1 MASKSSLTYIFH
13 HVFLPPKLPHQEDG
27 RTEHDAVLTQIL
39 RAELQNFH
47 DYSLSHQTPQFKRV
61 IEMINGIVVEED
73 DTTAPTSKVIKN
85 LETMKA
91 QDICAMHIEKQN
103 AGIIIRR
110 FPAEYSFET
119 FELSPKNEDLMTT
132 TGRLRRYFPGPAVA
146 VPQNRV
152 NERAFQEALLHCIES
167 LVRETPIIVHPQTTK
182 QGTTEP
188 EIRDTVDPTLVTSM
202 LAECLHAVGR
212 RVVVPRIQKCT
223 RDVVQWKDC
232 LEPWRRSPHYLFLR
246 VCLQIGLMEGEGN
259 EKSHLQY
266 KSFMIFFM
274 CQILKRSLQVPKP
287 REIVFIMSMKIQ
299 RRLLK
304 LDSVIDSEL
313 RSQVRQVLLYSSSYL
328 KKSIPV
334 LSTPLHPRISI
345 LRPEQDTE
353 LSINFLRPYITNL
366 SRRYQSTLRYKSLPP
381 QCPIRMVQT
390 SMEISIVDTP
400 TADSLPASLSSNH
413 KDIRLFLADIE
424 IWVTDHL
431 PSWLMRYQT
440 SGLNCT
446 ALANLMSIYQET
458 SDKVYKDI
466 PEDQSIKL
474 LTLLD
479 LWIALD
485 KFASSQEPLLKNYRC
500 GFSSDLFAPLLLP
513 TKPQMKR
520 LASIEKYITDRN
532 AASLANMP
540 CIFSKINTSNSFSV
554 RYFDQSIQHQR
565 LRDKIIADAVAERNE
580 KRAEVETKLR
590 AFEAWKEADL
600 SSVCKMRE
608 ITRGK
613 GANSRRELGH
623 KAKKCPK
630 CIAKASALRVTVAVH
645 EWPLPTS
652 ESEIKSIVFE
662 LDVPKVI
669 STWRDRTY
677 SLLVDTF
684 SPTSKKERNV
694 AYYYFEKSSLKR
706 YVQNSYGRI
715 RLGSQTKPFIVSHYK
730 EKNITLATTEN
741 ILKPSGLN
749 FLVIDYRELWQAEI
763 KASFLSH
770 LNVRKLCTMKF
781 TPALASLQGFLES
794 TEHTTND
801 VLAKQMNCPNT
812 LTLHEYYQI
821 GSLRSGCHLQWM
833 NILREVESRVLDFNR
848 EEMFQ
853 LLAQSAWQAGSAVCL
868 QQVRDSHQDLD
879 DEDFGT
885 HLLMAVDKIVSSV
898 ESNWQ
903 GGGALRIITML
914 TTRLLSVSSHGI
926 VQGGCLRLLQRIQL
940 IAIEWARDAINTLHN
955 CQEENELESIEIRAL
970 ELALTCNGTFDV
982 DMHHLKI
989 MLKSVETQAIF
1000 VESLITVHDRSPTSA
1015 DSLSIVTQMCLRR
1028 FDRIAHRAERILRDT
1043 IVCEAKGINTAI
1055 QFLWSS
1061 YEAGSRWIPLET
1073 PKERWLKTKTA
1084 EANGQ
1089 VSVSVEFNI
1098 LTGELLINGFPLARL
1113 PRHYEAHE
1121 TYKRLFGQ
1129 KMLDVIPST
1138 MDGMTFET
1146 RKAVCNQEVHF
1157 NMIDNELIVRTR
1169 RKDECFEVIPKSALT
1184 KDFTNPFI
1192 ENYIF
1197 MRNDISGVV
1206 QLRPIKEPWISPENG
1221 WQITVSPK
1229 QRFYLSNGSMTAVD
1243 IRSPSAVAISDI
1255 LQPLEDSKHFT
1266 MMHNRCDGRLEIRLP
1281 RFNLDFYQIL
1291 GSSRLAS
1298 KQFRGMFVDE
1308 NQNIGTF
1315 TGLVN
1320 KLVLCN
1326 DDKSKRIIIIP
1337 DGEIFFTPHNGHVR
1351 VNISIESNSY
1361 YAYHDYKIDAQ
1372 LGRLIDNGN
1381 VRTRLFKLY
1390 LHALTSDVLPDTLT
1404 GRTGTEEALEGLSS
1418 AAVLS
1423 FYTLS
1428 SSEIE
1433 LLLKLRELSPKMVY
1447 YPKHKQSMQNA
1458 SWTALPTLSQHEAFN
1473 KKVESIFTYAKS
1485 LIPFQDELVRQP
1497 EIPEPDV
1504 RSDFGL
1510 IDMAAIRNAV
1520 YRVDG
1525 FGAERF
1531 TANQDKEYNS
1541 RDGNREAKRRADI
1554 HNIAALVDS
1563 WPLNLNVSKDLQRI
1577 MKSLPSRILGP
1588 GTDTADILGYNEKW
1602 LDAPS
1607 KFLPDHWF
1615 AIYQKLSACTEKQD
1629 KYKVMI
1635 FLSTMVF
1642 SQKADQELVH
1652 TLLAFATN
1660 PAFRRIQIPKYQY
1673 FFLSQGFEPN
1683 EDSLADVFASK
1694 IRSYTDTPAS
1704 ELLRCESETEYKAN
1718 IRRRQ
1723 MYDECQKRAIRTGV
1737 TSLITQWP
1745 NEKLIT
1751 STDSNLCAYID
1762 VLKATAVAQNLFSA
1776 WFRNYEFRK
1785 LIQQVQIVLDT
1796 VSPIEH
1802 ASKPWNDYAKLK
1814 SSYSPKLT
1822 YVALKDLLKNQAPL
1836 FFDSTQLSHFKSL
1849 LIPTSKSSVNENDH
1863 RKVSELLFELSHST
1877 SGNFE
1882 AEYCNH
1888 LRQSLGALS
1897 QMPCLQLAPSS
1908 TYTLETSL
1916 HHCRLQVQRMYHR
1929 ILEQLLSSVS
1939 AFGARESTTM
1949 LPRLSKII
1957 ILSLIAD
1964 SHSIEL
1970 SLQWKRAIVCFGL
1983 AMTALQRAE
1992 RMLACSNNQA
2002 EINTEL
2008 CNPGHEGWDPI
2019 VHPDWLLLE
2028 LENDILIRQEQAS
2041 ISKEMIEPSSG
2052 ANSVM
2057 QLNMGLGKSSVI
2069 VPIVA
2074 CALADKKKLCRV
2086 VVLRA
2091 LSKQMMELLVRKL
2104 GGMVNRRIFFLP
2116 ISRALQINV
2125 EEAKQ
2130 LREIYKSCMD
2140 CGGVLLVQPEHL
2152 LSFELMG
2159 LDMALSGDKDAEA
2172 GKIINDTQAW
2182 LLQNS
2187 RDILDESDEIL
2198 NVRFELIYT
2207 VGRQMPIDFA
2217 PDRWVLIQR
2226 VLEILGSK
2234 VQDLDQQYQCDLELE
2249 KSPGNGSFARF
2260 RVLRPTVSDILL
2272 KRTAKCICDQGLPG
2286 LSFFRFTKRDR
2297 DLLYRFITDPKIN
2310 EKELSGLHNSVF
2322 ATESI
2327 KKGLLLLRG
2336 LFAHGIL
2343 HFAFS
2348 QKRWRV
2354 NFGLDLK
2361 RSSLAVPYDGKDVP
2375 AARSEFSH
2383 PETSII
2389 MTCLAYYNEGL
2400 SESQAM
2406 ECFRELLKSDNSQGE
2421 YERWMRNCPDVK
2433 ERFKHLNG
2441 VNLSDFHQWCENVY
2455 LHLRRSKEM
2464 IDFYL
2469 NHLVFPKQMKEFP
2482 KKLSSSGWDIART
2495 KNHPVTGFSGTNDSK
2510 YILPLSIQQR
2520 DLVEQLS
2527 TNAEVLACLLRPE
2540 NKFDSTIT
2548 GEEFSAEVLI
2558 NLAITSK
2565 PAVRVILDVGA
2576 QVLELRNEEVA
2587 SRWLSQLPAVEVQ
2600 AAVFF
2605 DSSDELCVL
2614 NRDGAMEPL
2623 SVSPFAKQMDRCVI
2637 YLDEAHTRGTD
2648 LKLPADYRAIVTLGP
2663 DLNKDRLSQACMRM
2677 RKLGKGQSVVFCAPK
2692 DIQRKILECG
2702 QRTVSHEIEVKDVLL
2717 WCIKNTLDHVRK
2729 CVVPWAIQGKRHY
2742 ERLTILGE
2750 NPGII
2755 PESIQEAESQSLEER
2770 YGLGKEEADE
2780 HWLGRRTSNTG
2791 KRYIKKLE
2799 NIRQKCIDFNANSF
2813 AGASFHEEQE
2823 RELQPERENEVQPEH
2838 APRVHA
2844 IAHSLHPDVKEL
2856 VMTGIMKLNNT
2867 AAGGFIPAFDL
2878 FRVTS
2883 AKKLFDNCK
2892 WPESLWITLDYAK
2905 TVEMAKSDE
2914 KDFFLRPV
2922 HWIVTFKQK
2931 YETCCVIFSPF
2942 EVQELR
2948 PFIEEYKK
2956 VTLSIYSPRLN
2967 LSLRSFE
2974 NLDVHTVPPL
2984 SSSWTIPPSIMQLNL
2999 FAGQL
3004 YLRSYDEYIRLCQ
3017 FLGLCHYL
3025 ILDDVEI
3032 ACDNF
3037 VPVSSRATFDP
3048 VMEKVCPFV
3057 ESPVGF
3063 LQKVFA
3069 LRRKG
3074 QSFEDTHMGR
3084 ILNGELLMRKDF
3096 DGED

>member
-1 MASKSSLTYIFH
+1 MASKSSLKYIFH
-13 HVFLPPKLPHQEDG
+13 HVFLPPKLPNQEDG

-39 RAELQNFH
+39 REELQNFH
-47 DYSLSHQTPQFKRV
+47 DAFSSHQNSQFKRV
-61 IEMINGIVVEED
+61 IEMVNGMLAGED
-73 DTTAPTSKVIKN
+73 DTNTPTSKVIKN
-85 LETMKA
+85 LETMKT

-110 FPAEYSFET
+110 FSAEYSFET

-146 VPQNRV
+146 VPQSRV
-152 NERAFQEALLHCIES
+152 KERAFKEVLLHCIES
-167 LVRETPIIVHPQTTK
+167 LVRETPIIVHPHTTK
-182 QGTTEP
+182 QGTAEP
-188 EIRDTVDPTLVTSM
+188 EIRDTIDPTLVTSM
-202 LAECLHAVGR
+202 LTECLHAVGR
-212 RVVVPRIQKCT
+212 RVVVQRIQKRT

-246 VCLQIGLMEGEGN
+246 VCLQIGLMEGKGN
-259 EKSHLQY
+259 KTSHLQY

-274 CQILKRSLQVPKP
+274 CQILKRSLQVPKS

-313 RSQVRQVLLYSSSYL
+313 RSQVHQVLLHSSSYL

-334 LSTPLHPRISI
+334 LSTPLRPDISV

-353 LSINFLRPYITNL
+353 LSIQFLGPYITNF
-366 SRRYQSTLRYKSLPP
+366 SRRDQSTLKHKSLAP
-381 QCPIRMVQT
+381 QCSMRMVQT

-400 TADSLPASLSSNH
+400 TTDSLSTGLSLKN
-413 KDIRLFLADIE
+413 KDVRLFLADIE

-431 PSWLMRYQT
+431 PTWLMWYQT
-440 SGLNCT
+440 SELEFN
-446 ALANLMSIYQET
+446 ALANLISIYQET

-485 KFASSQEPLLKNYRC
+485 KCATSQEPLLKNYRC
-500 GFSSDLFAPLLLP
+500 GFTPDLFAPLLLP

-554 RYFDQSIQHQR
+554 RYFDQSTQHRR

-580 KRAEVETKLR
+580 KRAELETKLR
-590 AFEAWKEADL
+590 AFEAWKEADKL
-600 SSVCKMRE
+600 SVCDLRE

-613 GANSRRELGH
+613 GANRRREMGH
-623 KAKKCPK
+623 KFKNCQKCL
-630 CIAKASALRVTVAVH
+630 AKARAQQVTVAVH

-662 LDVPKVI
+662 LNVPKII

-677 SLLVDTF
+677 SLLVDIF
-684 SPTSKKERNV
+684 SPMSKGEGNV
-694 AYYYFEKSSLKR
+694 TFYYFEKSALKR
-706 YVQNSYGRI
+706 YVQNSHGRI

-730 EKNITLATTEN
+730 ERNIFLATTEN
-741 ILKPSGLN
+741 ILTPSGLN
-749 FLVIDYRELWQAEI
+749 FQVIDHREFSQAEI
-763 KASFLSH
+763 KASFLSR
-770 LNVRKLCTMKF
+770 LDIRRLCTIQF
-781 TPALASLQGFLES
+781 TPALANLQGFLES
-794 TEHTTND
+794 TEHTTNR
-801 VLAKQMNCPNT
+801 VLARQIDCPST

-821 GSLRSGCHLQWM
+821 ASLRSGCHLQWM

-848 EEMFQ
+848 GEMFQ
-853 LLAQSAWQAGSAVCL
+853 LLAQTAWQAGSAVCL
-868 QQVRDSHQDLD
+868 QQVRDSHRDLD
-879 DEDFGT
+879 DVDFGT
-885 HLLMAVDKIVSSV
+885 HLLMALDKIVSSV

-903 GGGALRIITML
+903 GGGALRIVAML
-914 TTRLLSVSSHGI
+914 ATRLLSVSSHEI
-926 VQGGCLRLLQRIQL
+926 VQERCLQLLLRIQFIT
-940 IAIEWARDAINTLHN
+940 IAWTRDVINTLHN
-955 CQEENELESIEIRAL
+955 CQEETELESIEILAL
-970 ELALTCNGTFDV
+970 DLALTCNGTFDV
-982 DMHHLKI
+982 DMHHLEI

-1000 VESLITVHDRSPTSA
+1000 VESMITVQDRCPASA
-1015 DSLSIVTQMCLRR
+1015 ARLRIVTQMCLRR
-1028 FDRIAHRAERILRDT
+1028 FDRIAHRAERILRDI
-1043 IVCEAKGINTAI
+1043 IVCEAKGINIAI
-1055 QFLWSS
+1055 QLLWSS
-1061 YEAGSRWIPLET
+1061 YEAGIDWTALET
-1073 PKERWLKTKTA
+1073 PNERWLRTKTA
-1084 EANGQ
+1084 ETDCQ
-1089 VSVSVEFNI
+1089 VSVSVEFNV

-1113 PRHYEAHE
+1113 PRNYEAHD

-1138 MDGMTFET
+1138 MPGMNFET

-1157 NMIDNELIVRTR
+1157 NMIGNELIVRTR

-1184 KDFTNPFI
+1184 NDFTNPFI

-1206 QLRPIKEPWISPENG
+1206 QLRPIKEPWISPKNG

-1229 QRFYLSNGSMTAVD
+1229 QQFYLSNGLMTVID
-1243 IRSPSAVAISDI
+1243 IRSPSAIAISDI
-1255 LQPLEDSKHFT
+1255 LQPLEDLKHIT
-1266 MMHNRCDGRLEIRLP
+1266 MIHNRCDERLEIRLS

-1291 GSSRLAS
+1291 GSSKLES

-1308 NQNIGTF
+1308 NQTIGTF

-1320 KLVLCN
+1320 KLVLCSN
-1326 DDKSKRIIIIP
+1326 DKSKRIIIIP
-1337 DGEIFFTPHNGHVR
+1337 DGEILFTPHNGHVR
-1351 VNISIESNSY
+1351 VNICIESNSY
-1361 YAYHDYKIDAQ
+1361 CTYHDYKIDAQ
-1372 LGRLIDNGN
+1372 LGRLIDNGSL
-1381 VRTRLFKLY
+1381 RARLFRLY

-1433 LLLKLRELSPKMVY
+1433 LLLKLRDLSLKLVY

-1458 SWTALPTLSQHEAFN
+1458 SWSALPTLSQHEGFST
-1473 KKVESIFTYAKS
+1473 KVERIFAYAKS
-1485 LIPFQDELVRQP
+1485 LIPFQDELIRQT
-1497 EIPEPDV
+1497 EIPEPDS
-1504 RSDFGL
+1504 RSDASL

-1525 FGAERF
+1525 FGAEKF
-1531 TANQDKEYNS
+1531 TANQDKEYSS

-1563 WPLNLNVSKDLQRI
+1563 WPRNLKVSKDLQRI
-1577 MKSLPSRILGP
+1577 MESLPGCIIGP
-1588 GTDTADILGYNEKW
+1588 STDTVDILGYDEKW

-1607 KFLPDHWF
+1607 EFLPDHWF
-1615 AIYQKLSACTEKQD
+1615 AIYQKLSACNESQD

-1635 FLSTMVF
+1635 FLSTIVF
-1642 SQKADQELVH
+1642 SQKADEELVH

-1673 FFLSQGFEPN
+1673 FILSEGFEPN
-1683 EDSLADVFASK
+1683 EHSVADAVASR
-1694 IRSYTDTPAS
+1694 IRSYADTPAS
-1704 ELLRCESETEYKAN
+1704 ELVRRESETGYQAN

-1723 MYDECQKRAIRTGV
+1723 MYDECQERAIRTGV
-1737 TSLITQWP
+1737 RSLITQWP
-1745 NEKLIT
+1745 TERLIT
-1751 STDSNLCAYID
+1751 STDSNFCAYID
-1762 VLKATAVAQNLFSA
+1762 VIEATAVAQIFFSA
-1776 WFRNYEFRK
+1776 WFRNYEFRRFIK
-1785 LIQQVQIVLDT
+1785 QVQIVLDT
-1796 VSPIEH
+1796 ICLLEH
-1802 ASKPWNDYAKLK
+1802 SSKPWNDYTKPK

-1822 YVALKDLLKNQAPL
+1822 YVALKNLLKNTPPL
-1836 FFDSTQLSHFKSL
+1836 FFDIIPLSQFKSL
-1849 LIPTSKSSVNENDH
+1849 TTKSKFSRNENDH
-1863 RKVSELLFELSHST
+1863 RKVSELLFELSQST

-1882 AEYCNH
+1882 AQYCNH
-1888 LRQSLGALS
+1888 LRQSLNALS
-1897 QMPCLQLAPSS
+1897 QMPCVQLAPFSS
-1908 TYTLETSL
+1908 HILATYLNQ
-1916 HHCRLQVQRMYHR
+1916 CRLLVQRMYHR

-1939 AFGARESTTM
+1939 AFGATESTTM
-1949 LPRLSKII
+1949 LPRLSKIT
-1957 ILSLIAD
+1957 ILSLIAE

-1992 RMLACSNNQA
+1992 RMVACSDNQA
-2002 EINTEL
+2002 EVNTEL

-2019 VHPDWLLLE
+2019 LHPDWLLLE
-2028 LENDILIRQEQAS
+2028 LENGILIRQEQAN

-2091 LSKQMMELLVRKL
+2091 LSKQMMELLGRKL
-2104 GGMVNRRIFFLP
+2104 GGMINRRIFFLP
-2116 ISRALQINV
+2116 ISRALQISV

-2130 LREIYKSCMD
+2130 LRKIYKSCMD

-2159 LDMALSGDKDAEA
+2159 LDMALSGDKDAKA
-2172 GKIINDTQAW
+2172 GKIINDTQEW
-2182 LLQNS
+2182 LVQNS
-2187 RDILDESDEIL
+2187 QDILDESDEIL

-2207 VGRQMPIDFA
+2207 VGRQKPIDFA
-2217 PDRWVLIQR
+2217 PDRWILIQR
-2226 VLEILGSK
+2226 VLEILNSK
-2234 VQDLDQQYQCDLELE
+2234 VQDLDQEYQRDLELE
-2249 KSPGNGSFARF
+2249 KLPGNGSFARF
-2260 RVLRPTVSDILL
+2260 RVLRPTASDILL
-2272 KRTAKCICDQGLPG
+2272 KRTARCICDQGLPG
-2286 LSFFRFTKRDR
+2286 LSLFHFTKRDR
-2297 DLLYRFITDPKIN
+2297 DLLYRFITDPKVN
-2310 EKELSGLHNSVF
+2310 EKDLKGLRNSAF
-2322 ATESI
+2322 ATEPI

-2343 HFAFS
+2343 HFVFS

-2361 RSSLAVPYDGKDVP
+2361 RSSLSVPYHGKDVP

-2389 MTCLAYYNEGL
+2389 MTCLAYYYKGL

-2406 ECFRELLKSDNSQGE
+2406 ECFRELLKSDNSHGE
-2421 YERWMRNCPDVK
+2421 YERWMKNCSDVK

-2441 VNLSDFHQWCENVY
+2441 VNLSDFHQWHENIY

-2464 IDFYL
+2464 TDFYL

-2495 KNHPVTGFSGTNDSK
+2495 KKHPVTGFSGTNDSK

-2520 DLVEQLS
+2520 DLLEQLS

-2540 NKFDSTIT
+2540 NQFDSTIT
-2548 GEEFSAEVLI
+2548 DEEFSAEVLI
-2558 NLAITSK
+2558 KLAITSK

-2587 SRWLSQLPAVEVQ
+2587 SRWLSQLPATEVQ
-2600 AAVFF
+2600 GAVFF
-2605 DSSDELCVL
+2605 DPSDELCVL
-2614 NRDGAMEPL
+2614 NRDGAMESL
-2623 SVSPFAKQMDRCVI
+2623 SVSSFAKQMDRCVI

-2648 LKLPADYRAIVTLGP
+2648 LKLPVDYRALVTLGP
-2663 DLNKDRLSQACMRM
+2663 DLNKDRLAQACMRM
-2677 RKLGKGQSVVFCAPK
+2677 RKLGKGQSVVFCAPI
-2692 DIQRKILECG
+2692 DIRRKILECAK
-2702 QRTVSHEIEVKDVLL
+2702 RTVSHEIEVKDVLL
-2717 WCIKNTLDHVRK
+2717 WCIKNTLDHIRK

-2742 ERLTILGE
+2742 ERLAILSE

-2755 PESIQEAESQSLEER
+2755 PESIQEPESQTLEER

-2780 HWLGRRTSNTG
+2780 HWLGRRIPNTG
-2791 KRYIKKLE
+2791 KRYNKELAD
-2799 NIRQKCIDFNANSF
+2799 IRQKCIDFNSTSF
-2813 AGASFHEEQE
+2813 SGASFHEEQE

-2838 APRVHA
+2838 APHVLA
-2844 IAHSLHPDVKEL
+2844 SAHHLHPDVEKL
-2856 VMTGIMKLNNT
+2856 VMTGTMRLRNT
-2867 AAGGFIPAFDL
+2867 ADRGFIPAFDL
-2878 FRVTS
+2878 FRYTS
-2883 AKKLFDNCK
+2883 AKKLLDDCK
-2892 WPESLWITLDYAK
+2892 WPENLWITSDYAK
-2905 TVEMAKSDE
+2905 TVEMSKFDE

-2931 YETCCVIFSPF
+2931 NETCCVVFSPF
-2942 EVQELR
+2942 EVQKLR
-2948 PFIEEYKK
+2948 PFIEEYKN
-2956 VTLSIYSPRLN
+2956 VTLSIYSPRLS

-2974 NLDVHTVPPL
+2974 NLDIHTIPPISS
-2984 SSSWTIPPSIMQLNL
+2984 SSSWTIPSSITQLNL

-3004 YLRSYDEYIRLCQ
+3004 YLRSFDEYIRLCQ
-3017 FLGLCHYL
+3017 FLGLCHYSPEGD
-3025 ILDDVEI
+3025 IEI

-3037 VPVSSRATFDP
+3037 VPVSSRAAFDP
-3048 VMEKVCPFV
+3048 IMEEVCPFV

-3063 LQKVFA
+3063 LRKVFA

-3074 QSFEDTHMGR
+3074 QSFNDTHMGR
-3084 ILNGELLMRKDF
+3084 ILNGDLLLRKDF
-3096 DGED
+3096 D

>member
-1 MASKSSLTYIFH
+1 MVSRSSLKYIFH
-13 HVFLPPKLPHQEDG
+13 HVFLPPKLPHEEDD

-47 DYSLSHQTPQFKRV
+47 DGLPSHQKSQFKRM
-61 IEMINGIVVEED
+61 IEMMNGTVVRED
-73 DTTAPTSKVIKN
+73 DTTMPTSNVIKN
-85 LETMKA
+85 LETMKI
-91 QDICAMHIEKQN
+91 QDIRAMHVEKQN

-110 FPAEYSFET
+110 FQTEYSFET
-119 FELSPKNEDLMTT
+119 FELSPKNKELMTT

-152 NERAFQEALLHCIES
+152 NERAFQEALLQCIEG
-167 LVRETPIIVHPQTTK
+167 LVRETPIIVHAQAFK
-182 QGTTEP
+182 QNTAEP
-188 EIRDTVDPTLVTSM
+188 EIRDTIDPTLVTSM
-202 LAECLHAVGR
+202 LTECLHAVGR
-212 RVVVPRIQKCT
+212 RVVVTRIQKRT

-259 EKSHLQY
+259 EASHLLY

-274 CQILKRSLQVPKP
+274 CQILKRSLQVPKS

-313 RSQVRQVLLYSSSYL
+313 RSQVHQVLSHSSSYL

-334 LSTPLHPRISI
+334 LPSPLHPDISV

-353 LSINFLRPYITNL
+353 LSMRFLRPYITNL
-366 SRRYQSTLRYKSLPP
+366 SRRYQSKLKHTSREP
-381 QCPIRMVQT
+381 QCRMRMVQM
-390 SMEISIVDTP
+390 SMGISVVDAP
-400 TADSLPASLSSNH
+400 AADSLSAGLSSNN
-413 KDIRLFLADIE
+413 KDVRLFLADIE

-431 PSWLMRYQT
+431 PGWLKWYQT
-440 SGLNCT
+440 SELDCT
-446 ALANLMSIYQET
+446 ALANLISIYQET
-458 SDKVYKDI
+458 SDQVYKDI
-466 PEDQSIKL
+466 PEDQSVKL

-485 KFASSQEPLLKNYRC
+485 KCATSQEPLLKDYRC
-500 GFSSDLFAPLLLP
+500 GFSDLFAPLLLP
-513 TKPQMKR
+513 TKQQMMR

-532 AASLANMP
+532 AASLATMP
-540 CIFSKINTSNSFSV
+540 CIFSSKINNLDSFSV
-554 RYFDQSIQHQR
+554 RYFDQSSRHQH
-565 LRDKIIADAVAERNE
+565 LRDKITADAVAERNE
-580 KRAEVETKLR
+580 KRTELETKLR

-600 SSVCKMRE
+600 LSVCEVRE

-613 GANSRRELGH
+613 GANRRREMGH
-623 KAKKCPK
+623 KAKKCKK
-630 CIAKASALRVTVAVH
+630 CIAKASAQQVTIAVH
-645 EWPLPTS
+645 EWPFPTS
-652 ESEIKSIVFE
+652 ESEVKSIVFE

-669 STWRDRTY
+669 SAWRDRTY

-684 SPTSKKERNV
+684 SPVSKGGGNI
-694 AYYYFEKSSLKR
+694 AYYYFHKSTLDR
-706 YVQNSYGRI
+706 YVQNSHGRI

-730 EKNITLATTEN
+730 VKNISLATMEN

-749 FLVIDYRELWQAEI
+749 FLVIDYREFRQAEI
-763 KASFLSH
+763 EDSFLSH
-770 LNVRKLCTMKF
+770 LDVRKLCTIQF
-781 TPALASLQGFLES
+781 TPAFAKLQGFLES
-794 TEHTTND
+794 TELTTND
-801 VLAKQMNCPNT
+801 VLAKQIDCPST

-821 GSLRSGCHLQWM
+821 TSLRSGCHLQWM
-833 NILREVESRVLDFNR
+833 NILREVESRVLDLNR
-848 EEMFQ
+848 EESFQ
-853 LLAQSAWQAGSAVCL
+853 LFAQTAWQAGSATCL
-868 QQVRDSHQDLD
+868 QQVRDSHRDLD
-879 DEDFGT
+879 NVDFGT
-885 HLLMAVDKIVSSV
+885 HLLMALDKIVSSV

-903 GGGALRIITML
+903 GGGALRIIAML
-914 TTRLLSVSSHGI
+914 TTRLLSVSSHGS
-926 VQGGCLRLLQRIQL
+926 VQEGCLQLLLRIQL
-940 IAIEWARDAINTLHN
+940 ITIAWIRDVINTLHN

-982 DMHHLKI
+982 DMHHLKV
-989 MLKSVETQAIF
+989 MLKSVGTQAIF
-1000 VESLITVHDRSPTSA
+1000 VESLITVHDRCPASA
-1015 DSLSIVTQMCLRR
+1015 ASLSIVTQMCLRR
-1028 FDRIAHRAERILRDT
+1028 FDRIAHRAERILRDI

-1055 QFLWSS
+1055 KFLWSS
-1061 YEAGSRWIPLET
+1061 YEAGVRWTALET
-1073 PKERWLKTKTA
+1073 PNERWLRTKTV
-1084 EANGQ
+1084 ETDGQ
-1089 VSVSVEFNI
+1089 VSVSVEFNV
-1098 LTGELLINGFPLARL
+1098 LTGELLINGSPLARL
-1113 PRHYEAHE
+1113 PRNYEAHD

-1138 MDGMTFET
+1138 MPGMTFET

-1157 NMIDNELIVRTR
+1157 NMIGNELIVRTR
-1169 RKDECFEVIPKSALT
+1169 GKDECFEVIPKCALT
-1184 KDFTNPFI
+1184 NDFTDPFI

-1229 QRFYLSNGSMTAVD
+1229 QHFYLSNGSMTAVD
-1243 IRSPSAVAISDI
+1243 IRSPSAIAISDI
-1255 LQPLEDSKHFT
+1255 LQPLEDLRHINII
-1266 MMHNRCDGRLEIRLP
+1266 HNRYDERLEIRLT
-1281 RFNLDFYQIL
+1281 RFNLDFYKIL
-1291 GSSRLAS
+1291 GDSRLAS

-1320 KLVLCN
+1320 KLVLCS
-1326 DDKSKRIIIIP
+1326 DDKSRRIVIIP
-1337 DGEIFFTPHNGHVR
+1337 DGEISFTPYNGHVR
-1351 VNISIESNSY
+1351 VNISVESNSCC
-1361 YAYHDYKIDAQ
+1361 AYHDYKIDAQ
-1372 LGRLIDNGN
+1372 LGRLIDNGSL
-1381 VRTRLFKLY
+1381 RTRLFRLY
-1390 LHALTSDVLPDTLT
+1390 LHALTSDVLSDTLT

-1433 LLLKLRELSPKMVY
+1433 LLLKLRALSPKLVY
-1447 YPKHKQSMQNA
+1447 YPKHKQSMQNV
-1458 SWTALPTLSQHEAFN
+1458 SWTALPTLSQHDAFST
-1473 KKVESIFTYAKS
+1473 KVESIFTYAKS
-1485 LIPFQDELVRQP
+1485 LIPFQDELSRQP
-1497 EIPEPDV
+1497 EIPEPDS
-1504 RSDFGL
+1504 RSEASL
-1510 IDMAAIRNAV
+1510 IYMAAIRNAV
-1520 YRVDG
+1520 YHVDG
-1525 FGAERF
+1525 FGAEKF
-1531 TANQDKEYNS
+1531 TVNQDKEYNS
-1541 RDGNREAKRRADI
+1541 RDGNCEADRRAAI
-1554 HNIAALVDS
+1554 HDIAALVDS
-1563 WPLNLNVSKDLQRI
+1563 WPHNLNVSKDLQQI
-1577 MKSLPSRILGP
+1577 MKSLPNCIVGP
-1588 GTDTADILGYNEKW
+1588 GTDTMDILGYNTQW

-1615 AIYQKLSACTEKQD
+1615 AIYQKLSACDENRD
-1629 KYKVMI
+1629 KYKIMV
-1635 FLSTMVF
+1635 FLSTIVF
-1642 SQKADQELVH
+1642 SQKADEALIH

-1660 PAFRRIQIPKYQY
+1660 PSFRRIKIPKYQY
-1673 FFLSQGFEPN
+1673 FILSKGFEPN
-1683 EDSLADVFASK
+1683 ENSLVDAVTSSVK
-1694 IRSYTDTPAS
+1694 IYTNTPAS
-1704 ELLRCESETEYKAN
+1704 KLVKGESETEYQAN
-1718 IRRRQ
+1718 VRRKQ
-1723 MYDECQKRAIRTGV
+1723 IYTECQGRAIQTGV
-1737 TSLITQWP
+1737 RTLIRQWP
-1745 NEKLIT
+1745 KEKLIA
-1751 STDSNLCAYID
+1751 STDSNFCAYID
-1762 VLKATAVAQNLFSA
+1762 VLEATAVAQKLFSV
-1776 WFRNYEFRK
+1776 WFRNNEFRK
-1785 LIQQVQIVLDT
+1785 FIQQVQVVLDT
-1796 VSPIEH
+1796 VCPIEH
-1802 ASKPWNDYAKLK
+1802 ASQPWNDYTKPT

-1822 YVALKDLLKNQAPL
+1822 YIALKDLLKNRPPVL
-1836 FFDSTQLSHFKSL
+1836 FKSTQFSQFRSL
-1849 LIPTSKSSVNENDH
+1849 LITTSKSSTNENDYW
-1863 RKVSELLFELSHST
+1863 KVSELLFELSQST

-1882 AEYCNH
+1882 DQYCNDFQ
-1888 LRQSLGALS
+1888 QSLDALS
-1897 QMPCLQLAPSS
+1897 QMPCVQLPPLS
-1908 TYTLETSL
+1908 TYIFATFLNQ
-1916 HHCRLQVQRMYHR
+1916 CRLLVQRMYHG
-1929 ILEQLLSSVS
+1929 ILEQLLSSIS
-1939 AFGARESTTM
+1939 AFGATESTTM
-1949 LPRLSKII
+1949 LPRLSKIT
-1957 ILSLIAD
+1957 ILSLIAE

-1992 RMLACSNNQA
+1992 RMVACCNNQA
-2002 EINTEL
+2002 ELLTEL

-2028 LENDILIRQEQAS
+2028 LENGILIRQEQAN

-2052 ANSVM
+2052 TNSVM

-2074 CALADKKKLCRV
+2074 CALADKTKLCRV

-2104 GGMVNRRIFFLP
+2104 GGMINRRIFLLP
-2116 ISRALQINV
+2116 ISRALQINA
-2125 EEAKQ
+2125 EEARQ

-2159 LDMALSGDKDAEA
+2159 LDMALSGDKDAKA
-2172 GKIINDTQAW
+2172 GKIVNDTQAW

-2207 VGRQMPIDFA
+2207 VGRQKPIDFA
-2217 PDRWVLIQR
+2217 PDRWILIQR
-2226 VLEILGSK
+2226 VLEILSSK
-2234 VQDLDQQYQCDLELE
+2234 VQDLDQHDFELE
-2249 KSPGNGSFARF
+2249 KSPGSGSFARF
-2260 RVLRPTVSDILL
+2260 RILRPTVGDILL
-2272 KRTAKCICDQGLPG
+2272 KRTAQYICDQGLPG

-2297 DLLYRFITDPKIN
+2297 DLLYRFITDPKID
-2310 EKELSGLHNSVF
+2310 EKELSGLQNSVF
-2322 ATESI
+2322 DTESI

-2343 HFAFS
+2343 YFAFS

-2361 RSSLAVPYDGKDVP
+2361 RSSLSVPYHGKDVP

-2389 MTCLAYYNEGL
+2389 MTCLAYYYEGL

-2421 YERWMRNCPDVK
+2421 YERWIRNCPDVK
-2433 ERFKHLNG
+2433 DRFKQLSG

-2455 LHLRRSKEM
+2455 VYLRRSKEM

-2540 NKFDSTIT
+2540 NKFDSTII
-2548 GEEFSAEVLI
+2548 GEEFNAEVLI

-2587 SRWLSQLPAVEVQ
+2587 SRWLSQLPATEVQ
-2600 AAVFF
+2600 GAVFF

-2614 NRDGAMEPL
+2614 NRDGATEPL
-2623 SVSPFAKQMDRCVI
+2623 TVSPFAKQMDRCVI

-2663 DLNKDRLSQACMRM
+2663 DLNKDRLAQACMRM
-2677 RKLGKGQSVVFCAPK
+2677 RKLGKGQSVVLCAPK
-2692 DIQRKILECG
+2692 DIRRKILECA

-2742 ERLTILGE
+2742 ERLAILRL
-2750 NPGII
+2750 NPGIV
-2755 PESIQEAESQSLEER
+2755 PKSIQEPESQSLEER

-2780 HWLGRRTSNTG
+2780 HWLGRRMSGTS
-2791 KRYIKKLE
+2791 KRYIRELA
-2799 NIRQKCIDFNANSF
+2799 NIRQKCIDFNSTSF

-2823 RELQPERENEVQPEH
+2823 RELQPETELEVQPEH
-2838 APRVHA
+2838 APRVYA
-2844 IAHSLHPDVKEL
+2844 SAHSLHPDVKKL
-2856 VMTGIMKLNNT
+2856 VMTGIMERNNT
-2867 AAGGFIPAFDL
+2867 ADDGLIPAFNL

-2883 AKKLFDNCK
+2883 AKKLFDDCK
-2892 WPESLWITLDYAK
+2892 WPESLWITLDYAR
-2905 TVEMAKSDE
+2905 TVSMAKFDE

-2922 HWIVTFKQK
+2922 HWIVTFKQNG
-2931 YETCCVIFSPF
+2931 ETCCVVFSPF

-2948 PFIEEYKK
+2948 PLIEQYKK
-2956 VTLSIYSPRLN
+2956 VTLSIYSPRLS

-2974 NLDVHTVPPL
+2974 NLDVHTIPPL
-2984 SSSWTIPPSIMQLNL
+2984 PSSWTIPPSIMELNL

-3017 FLGLCHYL
+3017 FLGLCHYPPQ
-3025 ILDDVEI
+3025 DDVEI

-3037 VPVSSRATFDP
+3037 VSVSSRAAFDP
-3048 VMEKVCPFV
+3048 VMKEVCPFV
-3057 ESPVGF
+3057 KSPVGF

-3069 LRRKG
+3069 LRRRG

-3084 ILNGELLMRKDF
+3084 ILNGELLTRKDF
-3096 DGED
+3096 DDEESN